1 MNPMQILQ
9 MLNAAQNPDA
19 MLQQIASQNPLM
31 QRAMTMAQG
40 KSPQEIRA
48 IAINLAQQQGMT
60 AQDVDNMVRN
70 FGLKL

>member
-1 MNPMQILQ
+1 MQPMQILQ
-9 MLNAAQNPDA
+9 MLNNSQHPEA

-31 QRAMTMAQG
+31 QRAMMMAQG

-70 FGLKL
+70 FGFKL

>member
-1 MNPMQILQ
+1 MQILQ

>member
-1 MNPMQILQ
+1 MQILQ
-9 MLNAAQNPDA
+9 MLNNSQNPEA

-31 QRAMTMAQG
+31 QRAMMMAQG

-70 FGLKL
+70 FGLRL